1 MMPDPTQQLIDELC
15 SLLDETTILSI
26 SSDFDLQNPEEFRT
40 AREILLSLSASV
52 EAEEATGFNPSGIS
66 GEDVADI
73 SSSHHDPSP
82 NSPTTGEGDLKS
94 IDGLTSTTE
103 TSHSTSF
110 FSDPS
115 SKASSHGNQDV
126 IHVSVLDGLSTEEK
140 ERRLADMFASL
151 KPIDVRL
158 ALKKAKG
165 DADLAMDELLNLEW
179 LEQTGERPKGIDGFY
194 VSDGEVAPS
203 KKKKGRKKKKTPK
216 TTTPKSP
223 SPIKSNIAEPLEEPS
238 RDETADDDNI
248 AFISERFALP
258 VADAMEIYQRNK
270 FSRGPAIIA
279 ILDNYLALDL
289 NGPIS
294 SRLAED
300 IQVQQKRIPWVPQEY
315 FCPIFE
321 TTADYKAAID
331 VIDALASHFEKPAYL
346 KYDVSYSLMATD
358 AELESGHHQPQTI
371 NLKSVKTPHHVPP
384 STMGLHAH
392 PTSLHE
398 ASAQRSQAALSL
410 RHSQSAA
417 TSAFKKGRSDPL
429 FRAVGAYHAER
440 SRDLAASHRAAIG
453 AEARY
458 LVDSQ
463 STSDTI
469 DLHGVTVADGVGIA
483 VERAWRW
490 WDGLGVGEERRRRA
504 KEGFKVVTG
513 VGRHSEG
520 GVSRLRV
527 NVFKALVADGWK
539 IEALT
544 GAVLVTGRSK

>member
-15 SLLDETTILSI
+15 SFLDETTILSI
-26 SSDFDLQNPEEFRT
+26 SSDFDLKDPEGFKT
-40 AREILLSLSASV
+40 ARDILRSLSASV

-66 GEDVADI
+66 GEDLAGI
-73 SSSHHDPSP
+73 SSSHHDPNSDSP
-82 NSPTTGEGDLKS
+82 ATVEGDLKS

-103 TSHSTSF
+103 TSNSQSLV
-110 FSDPS
+110 SAPS
-115 SKASSHGNQDV
+115 SKASSHGKSDV
-126 IHVSVLDGLSTEEK
+126 IHVSVLDGLSIEEK
-140 ERRLADMFASL
+140 ERQLADMFASL
-151 KPIDVRL
+151 KLIDVKL

-165 DADLAMDELLNLEW
+165 DADIAMDELLNLQW
-179 LEQTGERPKGIDGFY
+179 LEQTGQRPKGIDGFY

-203 KKKKGRKKKKTPK
+203 KKKKGRKKKKNAK
-216 TTTPKSP
+216 TASPKSP
-223 SPIKSNIAEPLEEPS
+223 SPDKSNSSESLEDTR
-238 RDETADDDNI
+238 RDETADNDNI
-248 AFISERFALP
+248 TFISERFALP

-270 FSRGPAIIA
+270 FSRGSAIIA
-279 ILDNYLALDL
+279 ILDNYLALEL
-289 NGPIS
+289 NTLIP

-300 IQVQQKRIPWVPQEY
+300 IQVQRKRIPWVPHEY

-321 TTADYKAAID
+321 TTADYTAAID

-346 KYDVSYSLMATD
+346 KYDVSYSLMAAD
-358 AELESGHHQPQTI
+358 AELESGHQARTI
-371 NLKSVKTPHHVPP
+371 NLKSVKTSHTVSPNVN
-384 STMGLHAH
+384 LHAH
-392 PTSLHE
+392 PTSLQE
-398 ASAQRSQAALSL
+398 ASAQRAQAALSL
-410 RHSQSAA
+410 RNSQSAA
-417 TSAFKKGRSDPL
+417 TSAFKKGRSDPAY
-429 FRAVGAYHAER
+429 RSVGAYYAER

-483 VERAWRW
+483 IERAWRW
-490 WDGLGVGEERRRRA
+490 WDGLGIGEERRRKA

-544 GAVLVTGRSK
+544 GAVLVTGRL